1 MPLNKLQ
8 QNIAYKEQ
16 GTPYSLT
23 RTITQ
28 NGRPDIL
35 FHWHTDLEIVYVHEG
50 RARFHI
56 DSDYFTSQA
65 GDIIL
70 IRPKALHSI
79 HPIGNERHS
88 MDALNFHLDLTGYST
103 MDAASINYLQ
113 PLYNGELDFIR
124 VIKPDQAAYPAI
136 KACLFRAMEIG
147 ADRGEYFEFLL
158 KAQLNQL
165 LYLLF
170 SQSYIT
176 SNHRSLES
184 YRKEEK
190 IRSLIDYISQ
200 HYQDNLSIEHLS
212 AYCGYSPTHFMNFFK
227 KHLGVSCMEYLIQF
241 RLRKAAE
248 LLEHSTISILEV
260 AQQIGFNNL
269 SNFNRQF
276 KKYYQM
282 TPSQYR
288 RTNSPS

>member
-1 MPLNKLQ
+1 MELHQLQ

-23 RTITQ
+23 RTITE
-28 NGRPDIL
+28 NGQPDIL
-35 FHWHTDLEIVYVHEG
+35 FHWHTDVEIVYVHEG
-50 RARFHI
+50 TARFHI
-56 DSDYFTSQA
+56 DYDYFNSEA

-70 IRPKALHSI
+70 IRPNALHSI
-79 HPIGNERHS
+79 HPIGQERHC

-113 PLYNGELDFIR
+113 PLYNGELDFVR
-124 VIKPDQAAYPAI
+124 VIKPQQAAYQAI
-136 KACLFRAMEIG
+136 KSCLFAAMEIG
-147 ADRGEYFEFLL
+147 YERKEHFEFLL

-170 SQSYIT
+170 SQGYVT
-176 SNHRSLES
+176 SKEMSLDS

-190 IRSLIDYISQ
+190 IRSLIDYIGE
-200 HYQDNLSIEHLS
+200 HYQENLTIEHL
-212 AYCGYSPTHFMNFFK
+212 ANYCGYSATHFMNFFK
-227 KHLGVSCMEYLIQF
+227 KHLGVSCIEYLIQF

-248 LLEHSTISILEV
+248 LLQHSTISVLEI

-288 RTNSPS
+288 KKVS